1 MRYVSIIVTFIFL
14 HCANASGQSVVAQ
27 NSTCSGGKY
36 DLPGRFVGTWKEYTV
51 TEKGEVLAGTLKSG
65 FEVDGCV
72 FSQRF
77 SSVDGRL
84 SFLSFAYIDP
94 STDTWHETF
103 VMNNGRVASYRW
115 RQSGDEVI
123 IDRIGGNP
131 LDVRRLRAANF
142 QKDYYEVIE
151 ERSTD
156 GGKTWTRVEL
166 TRTRREK

>member
-1 MRYVSIIVTFIFL
+1 MKYVIVIFIFL
-14 HCANASGQSVVAQ
+14 HCAVSSGYYDVAAQ
-27 NSTCSGGKY
+27 TACSGGKY

-94 STDTWHETF
+94 STDSWHETF

-123 IDRIGGNP
+123 IDRISGNP
-131 LDVRRLRAANF
+131 LDMRRLRITNF
-142 QKDYYEVIE
+142 KKDYYEVIE
-151 ERSTD
+151 ERSPD
-156 GGKTWTRVEL
+156 GGKTWTHVEL
-166 TRTRREK
+166 TRTRREE